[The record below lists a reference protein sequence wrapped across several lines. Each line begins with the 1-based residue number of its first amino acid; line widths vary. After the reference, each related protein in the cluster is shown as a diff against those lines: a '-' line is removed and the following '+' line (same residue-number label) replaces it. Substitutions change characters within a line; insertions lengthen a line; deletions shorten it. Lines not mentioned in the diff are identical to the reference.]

1 MLSMTTTAVEHL
13 KGLLTEQ
20 GNPEAGLRV
29 FVSPGGCSGFQY
41 GMSMEERADDG
52 DEVVEDGGV
61 RVFVDPFSLMYLSG
75 SEIDFSTA
83 LIGGGFTILNPNAEQ
98 SCSCGQSFDTA
109 ESAGEARPCST

>member
-1 MLSMTTTAVEHL
+1 MLSITPTAVDHL
-13 KGLLTEQ
+13 KGLLTQ
-20 GNPEAGLRV
+20 QSPGAGLRV

-41 GMSMEERADDG
+41 GMSMEERADEG

-75 SEIDFSTA
+75 SEIDFSNA